1 VTAVKISIILREEKP
16 LKLVFKLSRIMERDN
31 EGQCPTQTIILAHN
45 RNKTADCE
53 DIDHRSYAQLKLL

>member
-1 VTAVKISIILREEKP
+1 
-16 LKLVFKLSRIMERDN
+16 MERDN